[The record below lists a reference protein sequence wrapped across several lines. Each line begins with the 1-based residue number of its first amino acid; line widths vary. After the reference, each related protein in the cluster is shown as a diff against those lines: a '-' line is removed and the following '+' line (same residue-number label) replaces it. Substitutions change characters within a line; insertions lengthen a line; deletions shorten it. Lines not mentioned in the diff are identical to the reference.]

1 MQAWQSVL
9 CINEASA
16 WHAQAGTVVRSELVR
31 KDGDEM
37 TLVHV
42 RMDHDGST
50 QSFTPDELRV
60 L

>member
-9 CINEASA
+9 CINAASA
-16 WHAQAGTVVRSELVR
+16 WINQAGTVVRSELVR

-37 TLVHV
+37 TLVWV
-42 RMDHDGST
+42 RMDHDGENYA
-50 QSFTPDELRV
+50 FTPEELRI

>member
-16 WHAQAGTVVRSELVR
+16 WNGQAGTVVRSETVR
-31 KDGDEM
+31 DGSDSM
-37 TLVHV
+37 TVVHV

-50 QSFTPDELRV
+50 QSFTPEELRI